1 MNAENTMNALPKRR
15 LGRGLAALIGDDV
28 PVQAPIVTSEPLGL
42 KSLPIDLLKAN
53 PKNPRRTF
61 NEDEIESLAN
71 SLKTKGL
78 LQPIMVRPIA
88 GGEYEIVAG
97 ERRWRAAQR
106 AGLHM
111 VPAIVR
117 ELDDRETLE
126 IAIIENVQRS
136 DLNPLEEARAY
147 KMLQDQYSYTQQQLA
162 EVIGK
167 SRSHIA
173 NTMRLTTLPELVL
186 AQIENGKLSAG
197 HARTLVATENPEDV
211 AEKIIKLGLSVRQAE
226 DLTRKKPAP
235 ETKSAKPEK
244 DADTRQLEKTL
255 GAALGLTVS
264 INHKAPG
271 GQLVINYKSLEQ
283 LDLVAHR
290 LSKG

>member
-1 MNAENTMNALPKRR
+1 
-15 LGRGLAALIGDDV
+15 
-28 PVQAPIVTSEPLGL
+28 
-42 KSLPIDLLKAN
+42 
-53 PKNPRRTF
+53 
-61 NEDEIESLAN
+61 
-71 SLKTKGL
+71 
-78 LQPIMVRPIA
+78 
-88 GGEYEIVAG
+88 
-97 ERRWRAAQR
+97 
-106 AGLHM
+106 
-111 VPAIVR
+111 
-117 ELDDRETLE
+117 
-126 IAIIENVQRS
+126 
-136 DLNPLEEARAY
+136 
-147 KMLQDQYSYTQQQLA
+147 
-162 EVIGK
+162 
-167 SRSHIA
+167 
-173 NTMRLTTLPELVL
+173 MRLPTLPELVL
-186 AQIENGKLSAG
+186 AQVENGKLSAG

>member
-1 MNAENTMNALPKRR
+1 MMNALPKRR

-28 PVQAPIVTSEPLGL
+28 PVQAPLAATDIQGL
-42 KSLPIDLLKAN
+42 RSLPIELLKPN
-53 PKNPRRTF
+53 PKNPRRHF

-71 SLKTKGL
+71 SLKVKGL
-78 LQPIMVRPIA
+78 LQPIMVRPA
-88 GGEYEIVAG
+88 GDGEYEIVAG

-106 AGLHM
+106 AGLHE

-173 NTMRLTTLPELVL
+173 NTMRLTSLPEAVL
-186 AQIENGKLSAG
+186 TQIETGKLSAG
-197 HARTLVATENPEDV
+197 HARTLVATENPEGIADQ
-211 AEKIIKLGLSVRQAE
+211 IIKLGLSVRQAE

-255 GAALGLTVS
+255 GAALGLTVA

-271 GQLVINYKSLEQ
+271 GQVVISYKSLEQ
-283 LDLVAHR
+283 LDVVAHR
-290 LSKG
+290 LSKS

>member
-186 AQIENGKLSAG
+186 AQVENGKLSAG